1 MNKLD
6 MESTDIINGNIEKI
20 AQLFPNIVVESDK
33 GIAIDF
39 ELLKQELSNNIIEGN
54 KEKYQLTWPGKK
66 EAILNANTSINKTLR
81 PIREKSVNFDDTQN
95 IYIEGDNLEVL
106 KILQESY
113 LNKIKCIYID
123 PPYNTGK
130 DFIYKDNFKINES
143 VELKKSGQIDNYGN
157 KLVNNNTS
165 NGKYHSNWLNMI
177 YPRLKIARNLLTNDG
192 VIFISIDNNEYAN
205 LKNICDEIFGE
216 QNLLETFHI
225 QVRYANKSLNEKDN
239 FQKLIEYTLIY
250 AKNKSQFI
258 PNKPKEKYDISK
270 FCLDIKELRKPDKI
284 ENINGKTVEIFLPNS
299 YAITKV
305 SNEES
310 KSFNYFKETWVTG
323 SIYSGTGHG
332 KVYQQV
338 VESREKEDGYGVL
351 YKIHGL
357 GEDGLGYRYMTGPKK
372 TSANKGKMYNKIP
385 LETLNQLKKG
395 IYEKSKPIIN
405 FYDYSPDYGNI
416 RHEGGI
422 AFNSG
427 KKPIKMLKQLLN
439 ILTGNNYITLD
450 FFSGSAS
457 IAHAVMQLN
466 SEDNGNRQF
475 IMVQL
480 PEQCEQNSEA
490 YKSGFKTICDIGE
503 ERIRRAAKKIKEETN
518 TDIDYGFRVYKVDSS
533 NMKDVYYEPSKLGQ
547 QQLNNLESNIK
558 EDRTPEDLL
567 TQVILDLGLTLDL
580 KIEEKEILN
589 NKVYFVAQNNLVACF
604 DNEIN
609 IDIIDEICKT
619 QPLKVVFRESSFK
632 NDSEKINTYE
642 RIKKLS
648 PETEINVL

>member
-299 YAITKV
+299 YSITKV

-385 LETLNQLKKG
+385 LETLNQLKKVFMRNQ
-395 IYEKSKPIIN
+395 S
-405 FYDYSPDYGNI
+405 
-416 RHEGGI
+416 
-422 AFNSG
+422 
-427 KKPIKMLKQLLN
+427 LLSIFTITVQIME
-439 ILTGNNYITLD
+439 ILD
-450 FFSGSAS
+450 
-457 IAHAVMQLN
+457 M
-466 SEDNGNRQF
+466 
-475 IMVQL
+475 
-480 PEQCEQNSEA
+480 
-490 YKSGFKTICDIGE
+490 
-503 ERIRRAAKKIKEETN
+503 KEE
-518 TDIDYGFRVYKVDSS
+518 
-533 NMKDVYYEPSKLGQ
+533 
-547 QQLNNLESNIK
+547 
-558 EDRTPEDLL
+558 LL
-567 TQVILDLGLTLDL
+567 LIQV
-580 KIEEKEILN
+580 
-589 NKVYFVAQNNLVACF
+589 
-604 DNEIN
+604 
-609 IDIIDEICKT
+609 
-619 QPLKVVFRESSFK
+619 K
-632 NDSEKINTYE
+632 NQ
-642 RIKKLS
+642 
-648 PETEINVL
+648 

>member
-299 YAITKV
+299 YSITKV

-310 KSFNYFKETWVTG
+310 KSFNYFKETWVT
-323 SIYSGTGHG
+323 
-332 KVYQQV
+332 
-338 VESREKEDGYGVL
+338 
-351 YKIHGL
+351 
-357 GEDGLGYRYMTGPKK
+357 
-372 TSANKGKMYNKIP
+372 
-385 LETLNQLKKG
+385 
-395 IYEKSKPIIN
+395 
-405 FYDYSPDYGNI
+405 
-416 RHEGGI
+416 
-422 AFNSG
+422 
-427 KKPIKMLKQLLN
+427 
-439 ILTGNNYITLD
+439 
-450 FFSGSAS
+450 
-457 IAHAVMQLN
+457 
-466 SEDNGNRQF
+466 
-475 IMVQL
+475 
-480 PEQCEQNSEA
+480 
-490 YKSGFKTICDIGE
+490 
-503 ERIRRAAKKIKEETN
+503 
-518 TDIDYGFRVYKVDSS
+518 
-533 NMKDVYYEPSKLGQ
+533 
-547 QQLNNLESNIK
+547 
-558 EDRTPEDLL
+558 
-567 TQVILDLGLTLDL
+567 
-580 KIEEKEILN
+580 
-589 NKVYFVAQNNLVACF
+589 
-604 DNEIN
+604 
-609 IDIIDEICKT
+609 
-619 QPLKVVFRESSFK
+619 
-632 NDSEKINTYE
+632 
-642 RIKKLS
+642 
-648 PETEINVL
+648 